1 MEDSKI
7 KNIVDK
13 ILIGIF
19 TILCVV
25 GFIMVACEL
34 PNFLNEIFNTTAFE
48 NTTTLSFF
56 ACLALL
62 GYVMKHYEDEKHE
75 KDFQISMKHIDD
87 LIGLNNVWK
96 LKECYTQTIS
106 LIEITRTYNV
116 AITINEEYSI
126 ELSTGLFSNIKTE
139 GDLTKLDIFIST
151 LLKDSEDE
159 SGDDMDL
166 ILQKMRLFE
175 MKLKDKIEE
184 YLINYKSDSEK

>member
-7 KNIVDK
+7 KKIVDK

-19 TILCVV
+19 TILCFIGFFMVV
-25 GFIMVACEL
+25 CEL
-34 PNFLNEIFNTTAFE
+34 PNFLNELFNTTAFE

-87 LIGLNNVWK
+87 IVGLNNVWK

-106 LIEITRTYNV
+106 LIEITRTHNV
-116 AITINEEYSI
+116 AITINEEYSV
-126 ELSTGLFSNIKTE
+126 ELPTGLFSNIKTE

-151 LLKDSEDE
+151 LLKDNEDE